1 MNRLPTRIKAR
12 RNSKE
17 SRRAFLI
24 NIICMN
30 RFSFRNAVYFA
41 EIGTAQQQAS
51 AAHNHEGF
59 SDPDRSACVFAEAY
73 TERSSDAYCR
83 LLHNEECCRYA
94 PRTGIKPSWFP
105 QFAQHCNPW
114 IDASGNMLSPTH
126 RYAAAAYR
134 PRYPHNRKPCA
145 RWSRCP
151 RGQLFLLCYTKAANR
166 WFSQSQCRFPRKSH
180 ADISPDRKNVE

>member
-94 PRTGIKPSWFP
+94 PRTGIKPS
-105 QFAQHCNPW
+105 
-114 IDASGNMLSPTH
+114 
-126 RYAAAAYR
+126 
-134 PRYPHNRKPCA
+134 
-145 RWSRCP
+145 
-151 RGQLFLLCYTKAANR
+151 
-166 WFSQSQCRFPRKSH
+166 
-180 ADISPDRKNVE
+180 